1 MGNSNIVSRF
11 GSSVRASFVLFG
23 TIVGAGIFGLPFV
36 MQQSGYLPGLF
47 WMLVLA
53 GAVTLTHLL
62 YAEVVMA
69 TPGQHRLVGYVRIHL
84 GSWAERLEAF
94 SSVIGLFGSSL
105 AYLILGG
112 LFVSQISASFFP
124 VSAFWGSLLL
134 FVFGLM
140 VVKKGTAFLSG
151 VDFWMTLIEMGSILL
166 LAFIAATAVKT
177 EHLLT
182 THLDRALLPYGIVLF
197 AYGGLTVVTEVR
209 EMVGGDPRK
218 VRRSVVAG
226 TLMAV
231 GLTIIFVTA
240 VVGGLGPQT
249 TPEAIGG
256 LSRKFG
262 GPLPVLGAIAGLFS
276 ILTSYIVFTDYL
288 NKQFR
293 QDFGIRPLL
302 AAGAS
307 VGLPFLLYL
316 IGVRSFG
323 RILELV
329 GAVLIGVEGV
339 FVALMYLKVKRE
351 KHPGLLKIPNLV
363 VYVLMLVYAAGAF
376 YALFGPR

>member
-1 MGNSNIVSRF
+1 MANTKQSSRF
-11 GSSVRASFVLFG
+11 GSGFRASFVLFG
-23 TIVGAGIFGLPFV
+23 TIVGAGIFGLPFIV
-36 MQQSGYLPGLF
+36 QQSGYLPGLF
-47 WMLVLA
+47 WMIVLA

-69 TPGQHRLVGYVRIHL
+69 TPGQHRLVGYVRIYL
-84 GSWAERLEAF
+84 GPWAERLEAF

-140 VVKKGTAFLSG
+140 VVRKGTAFLSG

-177 EHLLT
+177 EHLAT
-182 THLDRALLPYGIVLF
+182 IHLDNALLPYGIVLF

-209 EMVGGDPRK
+209 EIVGGDPRK

-231 GLTIIFVTA
+231 GLTIAFVTA
-240 VVGGLGPQT
+240 VVGGLGPET
-249 TPEAIGG
+249 TQESIGG
-256 LSRKFG
+256 LSLKFG
-262 GPLPVLGAIAGLFS
+262 GSLPLLGAIAGLFS

-293 QDFGIRPLL
+293 QDFGLRPFL
-302 AAGAS
+302 AAMAA
-307 VGLPFLLYL
+307 VGLPYLLYL
-316 IGVRSFG
+316 VGVRSFG

-329 GAVLIGVEGV
+329 GAVLIGVEGM

-351 KHPGLLKIPNLV
+351 KRSGVLKVPNGL
-363 VYVLMLVYAAGAF
+363 VYFLMLVYGEGAL

>member
-1 MGNSNIVSRF
+1 M
-11 GSSVRASFVLFG
+11 LFG
-23 TIVGAGIFGLPFV
+23 TIVGAGIFGLPFIV
-36 MQQSGYLPGLF
+36 QQSGYLPGLF
-47 WMLVLA
+47 WMIFLA

-84 GSWAERLEAF
+84 GPWAERLEAF
-94 SSVIGLFGSSL
+94 LSVTGLFGSSL

-134 FVFGLM
+134 FAFGLM
-140 VVKKGTAFLSG
+140 VVRKGTAFLSG
-151 VDFWMTLIEMGSILL
+151 VDFWMTLVEMGSILL
-166 LAFIAATAVKT
+166 LAFIAATAVKV
-177 EHLLT
+177 EHLAT
-182 THLDRALLPYGIVLF
+182 IHLDHGLLPYGIVLF
-197 AYGGLTVVTEVR
+197 AYGGLTVVTEVHDI
-209 EMVGGDPRK
+209 VGGDPRK

-231 GLTIIFVTA
+231 GLTIAFVTA
-240 VVGGLGPQT
+240 VVGGLGPET
-249 TPEAIGG
+249 TSESIGG
-256 LSRKFG
+256 LSSKFG
-262 GPLPVLGAIAGLFS
+262 GSLPLLGAVAGLFS

-293 QDFGIRPLL
+293 QDFGIKPFL
-302 AAGAS
+302 AAIAS

-329 GAVLIGVEGV
+329 GAVLVGVEGM
-339 FVALMYLKVKRE
+339 FVAVMYLKVKRE
-351 KHPGLLKIPNLV
+351 KRPSFLKIPNSLV
-363 VYVLMLVYAAGAF
+363 YFLMLVYGAGAF